1 MELYENNMECNM
13 KILYLTMDGY
23 DTAGPNN
30 QMSMVMI
37 REFTKHGYGVHLI
50 QSRRTRKYPEVPE
63 MLKHLEGLEIETVD
77 RKVIDKS
84 NFVVRYLDE
93 VKWAFQSMAHWKKV
107 KDSDVVFLQSCPTA
121 FVQLILLKL
130 FYRKP
135 VIFNIYD
142 MWPGHAMDL
151 GVMNSKFLYNCFR
164 ALQKIAYALSTKIAV
179 LSEDMRDKLMAEGVK
194 EDKIVI
200 VPAWYDDAVA
210 MEIPREEN
218 RFLKKY
224 DLEPKEFIVQ
234 FAGTIGYVFN
244 YKLVL
249 DTAELMKNDSGIRF
263 QMIGDGL
270 FKKAFVEE
278 AQARGLDNI
287 DFYPLQPIDIVPDVY
302 SACDIEIIPLRKGV
316 IGNGVPSKAPL
327 LMACHKAIVNS
338 VEENSAYYHLFNDNE
353 IGISVPLNDA
363 GALAEAI
370 RALSADPKRCERM
383 ADRAKEYSHKYYSA
397 SVCTKKFMD
406 AFDAMA
412 NKR

>member
-1 MELYENNMECNM
+1 M

-63 MLKHLEGLEIETVD
+63 MLKNLKGLEIETVD

-84 NFVVRYLDE
+84 NFIIRYLDE
-93 VKWAFQSMAHWKKV
+93 VKWAFQSMTHWRKV

-164 ALQKIAYALSTKIAV
+164 VLQKIAYALSTKIAV

-210 MEIPREEN
+210 MEIPRGEN

-224 DLEPKEFIVQ
+224 DLDPKEFIVQ

-278 AQARGLDNI
+278 ARARGLDNI
-287 DFYPLQPIDIVPDVY
+287 DFYPLQPVDIVPDVY

-338 VEENSAYYHLFNDNE
+338 VEKDSAYYHLFNDNKM
-353 IGISVPLNDA
+353 GISVPLDDA
-363 GALAEAI
+363 EALADAI
-370 RALSADPKRCERM
+370 RKLAAAPELCREM
-383 ADRAKEYSHKYYSA
+383 ADRAKEYSHKFYSA

-406 AFDAMA
+406 AFDAMVE
-412 NKR
+412 

>member
-1 MELYENNMECNM
+1 MTGKHM
-13 KILYLTMDGY
+13 KVLYLTMDGF

-30 QMSMVMI
+30 QMAMVMI
-37 REFTKHGYGVHLI
+37 REFTKHGYQVHLI
-50 QSRRTRKYPEVPE
+50 QSRRTRKYPEVPD
-63 MLKHLEGLEIETVD
+63 MLKGLDGLEIETVD

-84 NFVVRYLDE
+84 NFVIRYLDE
-93 VKWAFQSMAHWKKV
+93 VKWAFQSMAHWKNV
-107 KDSDVVFLQSCPTA
+107 KDADVVFLQSCPTA
-121 FVQLILLKL
+121 FVQLLLLKL
-130 FYRKP
+130 LCRKP

-164 ALQKIAYALSTKIAV
+164 LLQKIAYALSTKIAV

-194 EDKIVI
+194 KDKIVI

-210 MEIPREEN
+210 MEIPRSEN

-224 DLEPKEFIVQ
+224 NLNPTDFVVQ

-249 DTAELMKNDSGIRF
+249 DTAELMKNDTGIRF

-270 FKKAFVEE
+270 FKKTFVEE
-278 AQARGLDNI
+278 AQARGLNNI
-287 DFYPLQPIDIVPDVY
+287 DFYPLQPVDIVPDVY

-327 LMACHKAIVNS
+327 LMACHKTIVNS
-338 VEENSAYYHLFNDNE
+338 VEEDSAYYHLFNDNKM
-353 IGISVPLNDA
+353 GISVPLNDA
-363 GALAEAI
+363 KALAEAI
-370 RALSADPKRCERM
+370 RMLAADQELCRKM
-383 ADRAKEYSHKYYSA
+383 ADRAKAYSQKHYSA
-397 SVCTKKFMD
+397 SVCTKKFMN
-406 AFDAMA
+406 AFDEMA
-412 NKR
+412 RKC

>member
-1 MELYENNMECNM
+1 M
-13 KILYLTMDGY
+13 
-23 DTAGPNN
+23 
-30 QMSMVMI
+30 
-37 REFTKHGYGVHLI
+37 
-50 QSRRTRKYPEVPE
+50 
-63 MLKHLEGLEIETVD
+63 EIETVD

-93 VKWAFQSMAHWKKV
+93 VKWAFQSMARWRKV

-164 ALQKIAYALSTKIAV
+164 ILQKIAYALSTKIAV

-210 MEIPREEN
+210 MEIPRDKN

-224 DLEPKEFIVQ
+224 DLDPKEFIVQ

-244 YKLVL
+244 YKL
-249 DTAELMKNDSGIRF
+249 
-263 QMIGDGL
+263 
-270 FKKAFVEE
+270 
-278 AQARGLDNI
+278 
-287 DFYPLQPIDIVPDVY
+287 
-302 SACDIEIIPLRKGV
+302 C
-316 IGNGVPSKAPL
+316 L
-327 LMACHKAIVNS
+327 LYTS
-338 VEENSAYYHLFNDNE
+338 
-353 IGISVPLNDA
+353 
-363 GALAEAI
+363 
-370 RALSADPKRCERM
+370 RC
-383 ADRAKEYSHKYYSA
+383 
-397 SVCTKKFMD
+397 V
-406 AFDAMA
+406 
-412 NKR
+412 

>member
-1 MELYENNMECNM
+1 MTGKHM
-13 KILYLTMDGY
+13 KVLYLTMDGF

-30 QMSMVMI
+30 QMAMVMI
-37 REFTKHGYGVHLI
+37 REFTKHGYQVHLI
-50 QSRRTRKYPEVPE
+50 QSRRTRKYPEVPD
-63 MLKHLEGLEIETVD
+63 MLKGLDGLEIETID

-84 NFVVRYLDE
+84 NFVIRYLNE
-93 VKWAFQSMAHWKKV
+93 VKWAFQSMAHWKNV
-107 KDSDVVFLQSCPTA
+107 KDADVVFLQSCPTA
-121 FVQLILLKL
+121 FVQLLLLKL
-130 FYRKP
+130 FCHKP

-194 EDKIVI
+194 KDKIVI
-200 VPAWYDDAVA
+200 VPAWYDDAA
-210 MEIPREEN
+210 ATEISRSEN

-224 DLEPKEFIVQ
+224 NLNPTDFIVQ

-249 DTAELMKNDSGIRF
+249 DTAELMKNDTGIRF

-270 FKKAFVEE
+270 FKKNFVEE
-278 AQARGLDNI
+278 AQVRGLNNI
-287 DFYPLQPIDIVPDVY
+287 DFYPLQPVDIVPDVY

-327 LMACHKAIVNS
+327 LMACHKTIVNS
-338 VEENSAYYHLFNDNE
+338 VEEGSAYYHLFNDNE
-353 IGISVPLNDA
+353 MGISVPLNDA
-363 GALAEAI
+363 KALAEAI
-370 RALSADPKRCERM
+370 RMLAADPALCQKM
-383 ADRAKEYSHKYYSA
+383 ADRAKTYSEKYYSA
-397 SVCTKKFMD
+397 SVCTKKFMK
-406 AFDAMA
+406 AFDEMA
-412 NKR
+412 QSR